1 MTVNRHRTAIWRR
14 GQLQGSLCQLFWSC
28 VHTNRLLQEGSA
40 REMRSLLAF
49 SDADRQRVAI
59 EDIDGAY
66 SWTYGDLD
74 RHSVFALL
82 LGQ

>member
-1 MTVNRHRTAIWRR
+1 MRIQSGYCRK
-14 GQLQGSLCQLFWSC
+14 GF
-28 VHTNRLLQEGSA
+28 A

-74 RHSVFALL
+74 RYSMLHFC
-82 LGQ
+82 